1 MKNPFLA
8 AALVAL
14 AAPTFAQQAPT
25 QYYVGGTLGA
35 SRVAVECEDLTTCD
49 RGDVAYKA
57 YIGRRSNH
65 VFSAEAA
72 YVSLG
77 RAKFAGTESGT
88 TYGLDLKAK
97 GFLLGVALRGAITPE
112 VAVIGRA
119 GLAMLKATG
128 DAYVNSA
135 TGSRSETSN
144 QPYIG
149 IAAEY
154 ALQRDIKLNVAVDQY
169 RIDFVDESYKV
180 RTLTLGAQ
188 YEF

>member
-14 AAPTFAQQAPT
+14 AAPAFAQQALP
-25 QYYVGGTLGA
+25 QYYVGGSLGA
-35 SRVAVECEDLTTCD
+35 SRLSVDCDGIATCD
-49 RGDVAYKA
+49 KDDVAYKA
-57 YIGRRSNH
+57 YIGRRFNH

-72 YVSLG
+72 YVNLG
-77 RAKFAGTESGT
+77 RAKFTGTESGA
-88 TYGLDLKAK
+88 TYGIDVKSK
-97 GFLLGVALRGAITPE
+97 GFLLGVALRGEITPE

-128 DAYVNSA
+128 DASVNSA

-154 ALQRDIKLNVAVDQY
+154 ALQRDLKLNVAVDQY
-169 RIDFVDESYKV
+169 RIDFVDDSYKV